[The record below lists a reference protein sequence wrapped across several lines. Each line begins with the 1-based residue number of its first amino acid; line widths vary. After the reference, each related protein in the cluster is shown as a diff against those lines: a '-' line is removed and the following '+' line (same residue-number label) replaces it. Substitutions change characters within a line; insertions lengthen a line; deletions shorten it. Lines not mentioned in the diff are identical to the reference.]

1 MAEDLELNGKAQR
14 TVHGYFRVV
23 RQRADST
30 NVVLCYPSVLGWT
43 APPTVVRKPAKM
55 WVSLSL
61 PSVDDHWASIPYSDV
76 FSLKPHPHLL

>member
-55 WVSLSL
+55 RVSLT
-61 PSVDDHWASIPYSDV
+61 SVDDHCASIPYSGV
-76 FSLKPHPHLL
+76 FSVKPHPHVL